1 MHENSKLYTL
11 PATEQVSIFL
21 LILSHSCSLGFIS
34 YFIISLM
41 GFENLLGFDNC
52 DLTLLYVVDG
62 SEVFEKPKVC
72 KEAQQEGRWFCN

>member
-11 PATEQVSIFL
+11 PATKQVS
-21 LILSHSCSLGFIS
+21 IS

-41 GFENLLGFDNC
+41 GFENLLGFDDC

-62 SEVFEKPKVC
+62 SEVFEKPEVC